1 MIKYICSPCSR
12 LFKVNRLQV
21 SGVNIN
27 RNRQTVHYI
36 LYSCVTVK
44 INQTPNMG
52 SLGDVVGTN

>member
-1 MIKYICSPCSR
+1 MIKYICIPGSS

-44 INQTPNMG
+44 INQTPN
-52 SLGDVVGTN
+52 NYP